1 MTEFLVVIAAIAAIV
16 VISGV
21 LVAVDAAREWWTR
34 DQPQYVNVN
43 NKRLV
48 ELMDL
53 QRRQEHE
60 R

>member
-1 MTEFLVVIAAIAAIV
+1 VTEFLVVIAAIAAIV